1 VVSLDVVDS
10 PADEV
15 VVEPV
20 VDAAVVVD
28 ADGVHAPKT
37 SAKRRKRRR
46 RGLTRTRLPV
56 P

>member
-1 VVSLDVVDS
+1 VVDS

-20 VDAAVVVD
+20 VEADVVVD
-28 ADGVHAPKT
+28 ADGVQAHRT
-37 SAKRRKRRR
+37 SAMRATRMRG
-46 RGLTRTRLPV
+46 GLTEIRLPV